1 MRTRA
6 EKKSGARGDPEIARD
21 VIHAMKADFEVPD
34 DRIRVRVRDA
44 VVTIEGT
51 VGRDSQRDAAEN
63 CARRVNG
70 VRGITNKIEVE
81 PAMLPAE
88 AR

>member
-21 VIHAMKADFEVPD
+21 VIHVMKADFGVPD
-34 DRIRVRVRDA
+34 DRIRVKVRDR

-51 VGRDSQRDAAEN
+51 VERDSQRDAAEN
-63 CARRVNG
+63 CARKVTG

>member
-1 MRTRA
+1 MRTKA

-21 VIHAMKADFEVPD
+21 VIHLMKTDLQVPD
-34 DRIRVRVRDA
+34 DRIRVRVRDG

-51 VGRDSQRDAAEN
+51 VARDSQKDAAEK
-63 CARRVNG
+63 CAKRVNG
-70 VRGITNKIEVE
+70 VRGITNKIDVE
-81 PAMLPAE
+81 PATVAAE

>member
-1 MRTRA
+1 MRTKV

-21 VIHAMKADFEVPD
+21 VMHLMKADLEVPD
-34 DRIRVRVRDA
+34 DRIRVRVRDG

-51 VGRDSQRDAAEN
+51 VARDSQKDAAEN
-63 CARRVNG
+63 CAKRVNG
-70 VRGITNKIEVE
+70 VRGITNKIDVE
-81 PAMLPAE
+81 PVTVAPE